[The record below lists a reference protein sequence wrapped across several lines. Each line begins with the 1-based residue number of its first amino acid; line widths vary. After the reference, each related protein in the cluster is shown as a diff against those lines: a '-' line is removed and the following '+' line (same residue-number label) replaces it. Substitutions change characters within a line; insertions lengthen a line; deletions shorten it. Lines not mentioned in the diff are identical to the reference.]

1 MYNSACSNMRKHK
14 LLYLYLTLSLLN
26 SSLFFSNSSYAKST
40 RVIVGPISVV
50 GEVSAAEQQILFN
63 RFREKLNKSY
73 HLVSHMVLEL
83 ITEKGLSSIDL
94 EDCTDSKCV
103 RSVLSFVKNLR
114 QQFNTNELFLFQ
126 LVRSKTEVQLS
137 LKLSSLSQPEVTKEI
152 VTQTCQ
158 QCNLEKLKL
167 QVDIIVERMLDKIAG
182 EDIAPRKEA
191 VASEKVAPLR
201 EEIAL
206 PEEAEN
212 QKQAKS
218 PELYEDKTPEV
229 PVKEAPVKETP
240 VQDPYVVERNSYNR
254 QISKLLIDVTYALQ
268 IFRTGMFVQLEVSID
283 PSGTVVNHKVIK
295 SSGSHDFDD
304 TAIMSLEEIQFAP
317 LPEAMLK
324 YGNYVVILQIQNSR

>member
-1 MYNSACSNMRKHK
+1 
-14 LLYLYLTLSLLN
+14 
-26 SSLFFSNSSYAKST
+26 
-40 RVIVGPISVV
+40 VIVGPISVV

-218 PELYEDKTPEV
+218 PELYEDKTPE
-229 PVKEAPVKETP
+229 APVKETP

>member
-1 MYNSACSNMRKHK
+1 MYNSACSYMRKHK

-83 ITEKGLSSIDL
+83 ITEQGLSSIDL

-114 QQFNTNELFLFQ
+114 QQFNTNGLFLFQ

-218 PELYEDKTPEV
+218 PELYEDKTPEA

>member
-26 SSLFFSNSSYAKST
+26 SSLFFSNSSYAKSA
-40 RVIVGPISVV
+40 RAIVGPISVV
-50 GEVSAAEQQILFN
+50 GEMSAAEQQILFN

-83 ITEKGLSSIDL
+83 ITEQGLSSIDL

-218 PELYEDKTPEV
+218 PELYEDKTPE
-229 PVKEAPVKETP
+229 APVKETP
-240 VQDPYVVERNSYNR
+240 VQDPYVVERNLYNR

-295 SSGSHDFDD
+295 SSGSQDFDD

>member
-1 MYNSACSNMRKHK
+1 MRKHK

-26 SSLFFSNSSYAKST
+26 SSLFFSNSSYAKSA
-40 RVIVGPISVV
+40 RAIVGPISVV
-50 GEVSAAEQQILFN
+50 GEMSAAEQQILFN

-83 ITEKGLSSIDL
+83 ITEQGLSSIDL
-94 EDCTDSKCV
+94 EDCIDSKCV
-103 RSVLSFVKNLR
+103 RSVLSFVKNLS

-218 PELYEDKTPEV
+218 PELYEDKTPE
-229 PVKEAPVKETP
+229 APVKETP
-240 VQDPYVVERNSYNR
+240 VQDPYVVERNLYNR

-295 SSGSHDFDD
+295 SSGSQDFDD

>member
-1 MYNSACSNMRKHK
+1 
-14 LLYLYLTLSLLN
+14 
-26 SSLFFSNSSYAKST
+26 
-40 RVIVGPISVV
+40 
-50 GEVSAAEQQILFN
+50 
-63 RFREKLNKSY
+63 
-73 HLVSHMVLEL
+73 MVLEL
-83 ITEKGLSSIDL
+83 ITEQGLSSIDL
-94 EDCTDSKCV
+94 EDCIDSKCV
-103 RSVLSFVKNLR
+103 RSVLSFVKNLS

-158 QCNLEKLKL
+158 QCNLEKLRL
-167 QVDIIVERMLDKIAG
+167 QVDIIVERMLDKIGG

-191 VASEKVAPLR
+191 VASEKVAPMR

-206 PEEAEN
+206 PEKAEN

-229 PVKEAPVKETP
+229 PVKETP
-240 VQDPYVVERNSYNR
+240 IQDPYVVERNLYNQ

-295 SSGSHDFDD
+295 SSGSQDFDD

-324 YGNYVVILQIQNSR
+324 YGDYVVILQIQNSR

>member
-1 MYNSACSNMRKHK
+1 MRKHK

-83 ITEKGLSSIDL
+83 ITEQGLSSIDL

-103 RSVLSFVKNLR
+103 RSVLSFVKNLS

-218 PELYEDKTPEV
+218 PELYEDKTPEA

-240 VQDPYVVERNSYNR
+240 IQDPYVVERNLYNQ

>member
-83 ITEKGLSSIDL
+83 ITEQGLSSIDL

-218 PELYEDKTPEV
+218 PELYEDKTPEA

-295 SSGSHDFDD
+295 SSGSQDFDD

>member
-1 MYNSACSNMRKHK
+1 MYISATKNMRKHN
-14 LLYLYLTLSLLN
+14 LLYLFLTLSLLI

-50 GEVSAAEQQILFN
+50 GEVSVADQQILFN
-63 RFREKLNKSY
+63 RFREKLNQSY
-73 HLVSHMVLEL
+73 QLVSHKVLEL
-83 ITEKGLSSIDL
+83 ITEQGLSSIDL

-103 RSVLSFVKNLR
+103 RSVLSFVKNLG
-114 QQFNTNELFLFQ
+114 QQFNTDELFLFQ

-137 LKLSSLSQPEVTKEI
+137 LKLSSLSQPEVTRVI

-158 QCNLEKLKL
+158 QCKLEKLKL
-167 QVDIIVERMLDKIAG
+167 QVDIIVERMLDKIARA
-182 EDIAPRKEA
+182 DVSPQREA

-206 PEEAEN
+206 PAEVE
-212 QKQAKS
+212 KQIPAKRL
-218 PELYEDKTPEV
+218 ELYEEKTPE
-229 PVKEAPVKETP
+229 APAQE
-240 VQDPYVVERNSYNR
+240 PYVVERNSYNR
-254 QISKLLIDVTYALQ
+254 QISKLLLDVTYALQ

-283 PSGTVVNHKVIK
+283 PSGTVVNQKIIK
-295 SSGSHDFDD
+295 SSGSHDYDD

-324 YGNYVVILQIQNSR
+324 FGNYVVILQIQNSR

>member
-1 MYNSACSNMRKHK
+1 
-14 LLYLYLTLSLLN
+14 
-26 SSLFFSNSSYAKST
+26 
-40 RVIVGPISVV
+40 VIVGPISVV

-218 PELYEDKTPEV
+218 PELYEDKTPEA

>member
-1 MYNSACSNMRKHK
+1 MKKNK

-26 SSLFFSNSSYAKST
+26 SSLFFSNSSYAKSA
-40 RVIVGPISVV
+40 RAIVGPISVV
-50 GEVSAAEQQILFN
+50 GEMSTAEQQILFN

-83 ITEKGLSSIDL
+83 ITEQGLSSIDL
-94 EDCTDSKCV
+94 EDCIDSKCV

-158 QCNLEKLKL
+158 QCNLEKLRL

-218 PELYEDKTPEV
+218 PELYEDKTPEA

-283 PSGTVVNHKVIK
+283 PSGTVVNNKVLK
-295 SSGSHDFDD
+295 SSGSQDFDD

>member
-103 RSVLSFVKNLR
+103 RGVLSFVKNLR
-114 QQFNTNELFLFQ
+114 QQFNTNGLFLFQ

-218 PELYEDKTPEV
+218 PELYEDKTPEA

>member
-1 MYNSACSNMRKHK
+1 MRKHK

-26 SSLFFSNSSYAKST
+26 SSLFFSNSSYAKSA
-40 RVIVGPISVV
+40 RAIVGPISVV
-50 GEVSAAEQQILFN
+50 GEMSAAEQQILFN

-83 ITEKGLSSIDL
+83 ITEQGLSSIDL
-94 EDCTDSKCV
+94 EDCIDSKCV
-103 RSVLSFVKNLR
+103 RSVLSFVKNLS

-218 PELYEDKTPEV
+218 PELYEDKTPE
-229 PVKEAPVKETP
+229 APVKETP
-240 VQDPYVVERNSYNR
+240 VQDPYVVERNSYNQ

-295 SSGSHDFDD
+295 SSGSQDFDD

>member
-1 MYNSACSNMRKHK
+1 M
-14 LLYLYLTLSLLN
+14 
-26 SSLFFSNSSYAKST
+26 
-40 RVIVGPISVV
+40 
-50 GEVSAAEQQILFN
+50 SAAEQQILFN

-83 ITEKGLSSIDL
+83 ITEQGLSSIDL

-218 PELYEDKTPEV
+218 PELYEDKTPEA

>member
-83 ITEKGLSSIDL
+83 ITEQGLSSIDL

-114 QQFNTNELFLFQ
+114 QQFNTNGLFLFQ

-218 PELYEDKTPEV
+218 PELYEDKTPEA

-324 YGNYVVILQIQNSR
+324 YGDYVVILQIQNSR

>member
-1 MYNSACSNMRKHK
+1 MRKHK

-26 SSLFFSNSSYAKST
+26 SSLFFSNSSYAKSA

-50 GEVSAAEQQILFN
+50 GEMSAAEQQILFN

-83 ITEKGLSSIDL
+83 ITEQGLSSIDL
-94 EDCTDSKCV
+94 EDCIDSKCV
-103 RSVLSFVKNLR
+103 RSVLSFVKNLS

-158 QCNLEKLKL
+158 QCNLEKLRM

-229 PVKEAPVKETP
+229 PVKETP
-240 VQDPYVVERNSYNR
+240 IQDPYVVERNLYNQ

-283 PSGTVVNHKVIK
+283 PSGAVVNHKVIK
-295 SSGSHDFDD
+295 SSGSQDFDD

-324 YGNYVVILQIQNSR
+324 YGDYVVILQIQNSR

>member
-218 PELYEDKTPEV
+218 PELYEDKTPEA

>member
-83 ITEKGLSSIDL
+83 ITEQGLSSIDL

-218 PELYEDKTPEV
+218 PELYEDKTPEA
-229 PVKEAPVKETP
+229 PVKKAPVKETP

-295 SSGSHDFDD
+295 SSGSQDFDD

-324 YGNYVVILQIQNSR
+324 YGDYVVILQIQNSR

>member
-1 MYNSACSNMRKHK
+1 MRKHK
-14 LLYLYLTLSLLN
+14 LLYLYLALSLLN
-26 SSLFFSNSSYAKST
+26 SLLFFSNSSYAKSA
-40 RVIVGPISVV
+40 RVIVGPVSVV
-50 GEVSAAEQQILFN
+50 GEMSTAEQQILFN

-83 ITEKGLSSIDL
+83 ITEQGLSSIDI
-94 EDCTDSKCV
+94 EDCIDSKCV
-103 RSVLSFVKNLR
+103 RSVLSFVKNLS

-229 PVKEAPVKETP
+229 PVKETP
-240 VQDPYVVERNSYNR
+240 IQDPYVVERNLYNL

-295 SSGSHDFDD
+295 SSGSQDFDD

-324 YGNYVVILQIQNSR
+324 YGDYVVILQIQNSR

>member
-1 MYNSACSNMRKHK
+1 MYISATKNMRKHN
-14 LLYLYLTLSLLN
+14 LLYLFLTLSLLI

-50 GEVSAAEQQILFN
+50 GEVSVADQQILFN
-63 RFREKLNKSY
+63 RFREKLNQSY
-73 HLVSHMVLEL
+73 QLVSHKVLEL
-83 ITEKGLSSIDL
+83 ITEQGLSSIDL

-103 RSVLSFVKNLR
+103 RRVLSFVKNLG
-114 QQFNTNELFLFQ
+114 QQFNTDELFLFQ

-137 LKLSSLSQPEVTKEI
+137 LKLSSLSQPEVTRVI

-158 QCNLEKLKL
+158 QCKLEKLKL
-167 QVDIIVERMLDKIAG
+167 QVDIIVERMLDKIARA
-182 EDIAPRKEA
+182 DVSPQREA

-206 PEEAEN
+206 PAEVE
-212 QKQAKS
+212 KQIPAKRL
-218 PELYEDKTPEV
+218 ELYEEKTPE
-229 PVKEAPVKETP
+229 ASA
-240 VQDPYVVERNSYNR
+240 QDPYVVERNSYNR
-254 QISKLLIDVTYALQ
+254 QISKLLLDVTYALQ

-283 PSGTVVNHKVIK
+283 PSGTVVNQKVIK

-324 YGNYVVILQIQNSR
+324 FGNYVVILQIQNSR

>member
-83 ITEKGLSSIDL
+83 ITEQGLSSIDL
-94 EDCTDSKCV
+94 EDCIDSKCV

-218 PELYEDKTPEV
+218 PELYEDKTPEA

-240 VQDPYVVERNSYNR
+240 VQDPYVVERNLYNQ

-295 SSGSHDFDD
+295 SSGSQDFDD

-324 YGNYVVILQIQNSR
+324 YGDYVVILQIQNSR

>member
-1 MYNSACSNMRKHK
+1 MYNSAFSNMRKHK

-83 ITEKGLSSIDL
+83 ITEQGLSSIDL

-114 QQFNTNELFLFQ
+114 QQFNTNGLFLFQ

-218 PELYEDKTPEV
+218 PELYEDKTPEA

>member
-83 ITEKGLSSIDL
+83 ITEQGLSSIDL

-218 PELYEDKTPEV
+218 PELYEDKTPE
-229 PVKEAPVKETP
+229 APVKETP

-324 YGNYVVILQIQNSR
+324 YGDYVVILQIQNSR

>member
-26 SSLFFSNSSYAKST
+26 SLLFFSNSSYAKSA
-40 RVIVGPISVV
+40 RAIVGPISVV
-50 GEVSAAEQQILFN
+50 GEMSAAEQQILFN

-83 ITEKGLSSIDL
+83 ITEQGLSSIDL
-94 EDCTDSKCV
+94 EDCIDSKCV
-103 RSVLSFVKNLR
+103 RSVLSFVKNLS

-218 PELYEDKTPEV
+218 LELYEDKTPEV
-229 PVKEAPVKETP
+229 PVKETP
-240 VQDPYVVERNSYNR
+240 VQDPYVVERNSYNQ

-295 SSGSHDFDD
+295 SSGSQDFDD

>member
-1 MYNSACSNMRKHK
+1 MRKHK

-83 ITEKGLSSIDL
+83 ITEQGLSSIDL

-218 PELYEDKTPEV
+218 PELYEDKTPEA

>member
-26 SSLFFSNSSYAKST
+26 SSLFFSNSSYAKSA
-40 RVIVGPISVV
+40 RAIVGPISVV
-50 GEVSAAEQQILFN
+50 GEMSAAEQQILFN

-83 ITEKGLSSIDL
+83 ITEQGLSSIDL
-94 EDCTDSKCV
+94 EDCIDSKCV
-103 RSVLSFVKNLR
+103 RSVLSFVKNLS

-218 PELYEDKTPEV
+218 PELYEDKTPE
-229 PVKEAPVKETP
+229 APVKETP
-240 VQDPYVVERNSYNR
+240 VQDPYVVERNLYNR

-295 SSGSHDFDD
+295 SSGSQDFDD